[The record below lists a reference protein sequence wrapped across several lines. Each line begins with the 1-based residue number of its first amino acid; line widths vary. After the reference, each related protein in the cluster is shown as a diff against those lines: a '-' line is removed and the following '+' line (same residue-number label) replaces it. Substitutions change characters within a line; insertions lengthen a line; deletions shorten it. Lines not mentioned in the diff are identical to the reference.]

1 MRNTEIVVLIIE
13 VLGLGVA
20 VLGLLLQV
28 GLLRV

>member
-1 MRNTEIVVLIIE
+1 MRNTEIIVLIIE